1 MRISDWSSDVCS
13 SDLRRPDRGKIK
25 RKYRILAII
34 AIAVARPHRLRDTA
48 VILAHVNISIHVR
61 VIVVH
66 ININDRDGRR
76 PCSTT
81 ATVAGS
87 PGTAPWQNYCPRRRC
102 RPPGFRGSGRGRPG
116 FRQGRTAPSTERGRE
131 GEEWGRT

>member
-1 MRISDWSSDVCS
+1 MRISDWSSYVCS
-13 SDLRRPDRGKIK
+13 ADLAIDRRPDRGKIK

-81 ATVAGS
+81 ATVAVS
-87 PGTAPWQNYCPRRRC
+87 PGTNPRPNTYP
-102 RPPGFRGSGRGRPG
+102 RPRGRHPGYRGSRPH
-116 FRQGRTAPSTERGRE
+116 
-131 GEEWGRT
+131 

>member
-13 SDLRRPDRGKIK
+13 SDLLHGGRRAKDRGRKYRDDETDQQQADDEPRDPEARAIDRRPDRDKIK

-87 PGTAPWQNYCPRRRC
+87 PGTAPWQNY
-102 RPPGFRGSGRGRPG
+102 
-116 FRQGRTAPSTERGRE
+116 
-131 GEEWGRT
+131 